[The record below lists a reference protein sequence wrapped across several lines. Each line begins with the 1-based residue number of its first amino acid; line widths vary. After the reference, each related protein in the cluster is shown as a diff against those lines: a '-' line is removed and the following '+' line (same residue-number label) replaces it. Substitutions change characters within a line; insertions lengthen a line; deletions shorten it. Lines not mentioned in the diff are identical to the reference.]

1 MGTREFAV
9 SAPVFLLADDPACHR
24 TIAGLTVLDRLVIT
38 AHRAGAE
45 GITLV
50 CAGQRPKLTRA
61 ETLSI
66 AVDWAE
72 ELPTLEE
79 NTLVASGQLVVQL
92 PDFKKVLTE
101 GGRLFSETR
110 EPLPCGI
117 VVEWNGALE
126 DSLPDRPRVFAGGVA
141 CVVKDG
147 LSAAQAED
155 ALWDTMGSPSD
166 GLVDTHFNR
175 PLGRPLSRLLI
186 HTRITPNHVS
196 IFGTLLGVF
205 AAFCF
210 TLGLPQWMILGA
222 VLLQMSA
229 VIDCVDGDLARMG
242 FRETTAGKWIDFG
255 GDQLVH
261 LCLFT
266 GIAVGVYKLNGDSGP
281 ALWLGLAAALGVVI
295 SLTVMLRGM
304 LCTRPHEH
312 FQRFINTTANR
323 DFSVLLIALAIVQR
337 VEWFLWIAAIGVH
350 VFWLMALWVQRRDD
364 TEAAA

>member
-1 MGTREFAV
+1 MREFAV
-9 SAPVFLLADDPACHR
+9 SVPVFLLADDPACHR
-24 TIAGLTVLDRLVIT
+24 TIAGWTVLDRLVIT

-45 GITLV
+45 GITLI
-50 CAGQRPKLTRA
+50 CTGERAKLTRA
-61 ETLSI
+61 EALGI
-66 AVDWAE
+66 AANWAE
-72 ELPTLEE
+72 QLPPLEE
-79 NTLVASGQLVVQL
+79 NALVASGQLIVQL

-101 GGRLFSETR
+101 GGRLLSETR

-117 VVEWNGALE
+117 VAVWNGALE
-126 DSLPDRPRVFAGGVA
+126 DSLPDRPRVIARGVTR
-141 CVVKDG
+141 VVKDG
-147 LSAAQAED
+147 LSTAQAED
-155 ALWDTMGSPSD
+155 ALWDTMGSPTD

-186 HTRITPNHVS
+186 HTRITPNQVS
-196 IFGTLLGVF
+196 IFGTLLGGF

-229 VIDCVDGDLARMG
+229 IIGCVAGDLVRMG

-266 GIAVGVYKLNGDSGP
+266 GIAMGVHKLNGDSGP

-295 SLTVMLRGM
+295 SLVVMLRGM
-304 LCTRPHEH
+304 LRTRLNER
-312 FQRFINTTANR
+312 FQRFTNTTANR
-323 DFSVLLIALAIVQR
+323 DFSVLLIALAIAQR
-337 VEWFLWIAAIGVH
+337 VECFLWIAAIGVH
-350 VFWLMALWVQRRDD
+350 VFWLMALWVQQRDD
-364 TEAAA
+364 TEVAA